1 MGCGD
6 ARALKTGISR
16 RSGASLEGFLD
27 FEAPDYSPE
36 ATETF
41 LRLLDDEDYIN
52 EIRAYS
58 VFDGGALMGMLAT
71 RWGREPYHHF
81 SWTANITG
89 AASERRCS
97 RWPPGIIPAK
107 K

>member
-27 FEAPDYSPE
+27 FEATDYSPE

-58 VFDGGALMGMLAT
+58 VFDGGALVGMLAT
-71 RWGREPYHHF
+71 RWGGNH
-81 SWTANITG
+81 ITIFRGRQISQARHRKG
-89 AASERRCS
+89 AVRAGRQ
-97 RWPPGIIPAK
+97 G
-107 K
+107 

>member
-16 RSGASLEGFLD
+16 RSGAGLDGFLD

-36 ATETF
+36 ATENF
-41 LRLLDDEDYIN
+41 RRLLDDEDYIN

-58 VFDGGALMGMLAT
+58 AFDGGALVGMLAT
-71 RWGREPYHHF
+71 RWGRNH
-81 SWTANITG
+81 ITIFCG
-89 AASERRCS
+89 RQISQARHREGVVRAGS
-97 RWPPGIIPAK
+97 RG
-107 K
+107 